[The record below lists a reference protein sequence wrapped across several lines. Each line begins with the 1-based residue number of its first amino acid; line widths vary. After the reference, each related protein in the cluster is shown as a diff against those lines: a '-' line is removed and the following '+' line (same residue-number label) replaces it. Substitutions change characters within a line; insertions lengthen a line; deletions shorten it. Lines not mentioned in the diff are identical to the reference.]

1 MILTFQKK
9 PMHLFMKVKNYG
21 EIVYS
26 VDGTVSSTVNL
37 IAKNNVKKISF
48 PNMLAHTL
56 GKWFNLLRN

>member
-1 MILTFQKK
+1 
-9 PMHLFMKVKNYG
+9 MHLFMKVKNYG